1 MSNTRRRK
9 NISYYPRQRKQ
20 RNSQITAGQGMPGQ
34 GRGNRRGKVIAVVG
48 AGGKSTYID
57 NNSRKLVREGRTV
70 AVTTTTHIYNPC
82 VVYGLHSDW
91 DGDEKKPVIRLGG
104 VDYYGIPRE
113 DGKLSPVSPEAF
125 RDLCRRYDYVFAEAD
140 GSHGMPAKIPFGNE
154 PVIPKEADSVVVVMG
169 RAAVGRSPLA
179 VCQHYRQV
187 YDRWIPEN
195 TLLTED
201 HLREIALNYY
211 IRPIRATHP
220 EVKMS
225 YVLSDLYRFG
235 DGGDVADVT
244 FVLMASGF
252 GRRYSCVKNKLLE
265 EYSGEKLFQY
275 ALNSMIL
282 AAKILRQYHLNLNI
296 DVVTRYPEIMDF
308 TASKHLPNLK
318 AFYNGQ
324 AKEGITSSIR
334 IGTRAA
340 LAARTQAVVFFAAD
354 MPFLAPEE
362 TARFVRE
369 FICSGKTYGCM
380 AYRNEKEV
388 TKTVPGAFRLTR
400 YGVAGD
406 ILSIR
411 GDHGAMKII
420 RKRPWDTYLYYIE
433 RRFVEDIDYQL

>member
-1 MSNTRRRK
+1 MSNIRRRK
-9 NISYYPRQRKQ
+9 NITYYPRQKKQ
-20 RNSQITAGQGMPGQ
+20 RISDAAGSRPAFSLGGS
-34 GRGNRRGKVIAVVG
+34 RRGKVIAVVG

-57 NNSRKLVREGRTV
+57 KNSQKLVREGRTV

-82 VVYGLHSDW
+82 VISGYPSDW
-91 DGDEKKPVIRLGG
+91 DGDEEKPVLRLEGI
-104 VDYYGIPRE
+104 DYYGIPRD
-113 DGKLSPVSPEAF
+113 DGKLSPLSPEAF
-125 RDLCRRYDYVFAEAD
+125 HELCRRYDYIFVEAD

-154 PVIPKEADSVVVVMG
+154 PVIPKETDSVVVVMG

-179 VCQHYRQV
+179 VCQHYSKV
-187 YDRWIPEN
+187 NDRWIPEN

-201 HLREIALNYY
+201 HLRGIAVNYY
-211 IRPIRATHP
+211 IRPIRKTHP
-220 EVKMS
+220 EAKMS
-225 YVLSDLYRFG
+225 YVLSDMYRFG
-235 DGGDVADVT
+235 YDGEVTDIT

-252 GRRYSCVKNKLLE
+252 GRRYSREKNKLLE
-265 EYSGEKLFQY
+265 TYRGEKLFQY

-282 AAKILRQYHLNLNI
+282 AAKILRQYHLKLQIN
-296 DVVTRYPEIMDF
+296 VVTRYPEIMDF
-308 TASKHLPNLK
+308 AAAKRLPYLK
-318 AFYNGQ
+318 AYYNGQ
-324 AKEGITSSIR
+324 AEEGITSSIR

-340 LAARTQAVVFFAAD
+340 LAAEAQTIVFFAAD

-369 FICSGKTYGCM
+369 FLCSGKTYGCM
-380 AYRNEKEV
+380 AYRDEKEV

-400 YGVAGD
+400 FGVAGD

-420 RKRPWDTYLYYIE
+420 RRRPWDTYLYYIE